1 MGARC
6 VMIRPMGW
14 SVVFAACG
22 IFAVCGNAEP
32 PRAAPTPAFPVVVA
46 GVGVPREELLSRAVA
61 FDEHQSFSGL
71 AAVRPY
77 VTRLVIE
84 ERWAVRDALAL
95 GVSVPD
101 ARIDAALER
110 VRREWAPRP
119 WADLLAFFGA
129 TDASLRERVRSELSA
144 RAVADATLHRTHTNT
159 AYGRAFIRR
168 YARRRAQT
176 ACLRPWAVADRCPGV
191 KGLGNDESW
200 LNLGVGHLTSLNHPD
215 RRELE
220 LDLAPL
226 LGIRSGDPSG
236 RGYRNAQN
244 RLRRAVRRRSAALA
258 RRVKFSYDAYS
269 VYVRGSRADEIA
281 VARVAHRMVHGRRV
295 PVLL

>member
-1 MGARC
+1 MLALLALL
-6 VMIRPMGW
+6 
-14 SVVFAACG
+14 AAG
-22 IFAVCGNAEP
+22 V
-32 PRAAPTPAFPVVVA
+32 APTPAMPVVIA
-46 GVGVPREELLSRAVA
+46 GAGVPRDELQARAVA

-77 VTRLVIE
+77 VTRLVID
-84 ERWAVRDALAL
+84 ERWAVRDALKL
-95 GVSVPD
+95 RVPVSE
-101 ARIDAALER
+101 AAIDAALDR

-129 TDASLRERVRSELSA
+129 TDASLRERVRGELSA
-144 RAVADATLHRTHTNT
+144 RAVADATLRRTRTDA

-168 YARRRAQT
+168 YAHRRART

-191 KGLGNDESW
+191 KRLGNDESW
-200 LNLGVGHLTSLNHPD
+200 LNLGVGRLMAFNHPD
-215 RRELE
+215 RVELQ

-236 RGYRNAQN
+236 RGYRNAEH

-269 VYVRGSRADEIA
+269 VYVRGSRSDQIA
-281 VARVAHRMVHGRRV
+281 VARVAHRMALGHRV
-295 PVLL
+295 PVLP